1 MKRPALQ
8 NKWVGVLR
16 MAFRSRKNFGSF
28 EKPTPGQLHG
38 KHVTMAITAE
48 RTLQIAYLMKK
59 KTNKNKNFARLAR
72 AFLIFVQFATTT
84 TWEFNASA
92 NGNIQPFLS
101 IFTPKRK
108 LVDGNVAKHLFITL
122 RKLLHTDN
130 FQAGNQC
137 ASSTPPH
144 FPRQKSKWG
153 DGSVLW

>member
-59 KTNKNKNFARLAR
+59 KKIFARLAR

-84 TWEFNASA
+84 TREFNARA

-122 RKLLHTDN
+122 LKLLHTDN

-137 ASSTPPH
+137 TSSTPPH
-144 FPRQKSKWG
+144 FPRQKN
-153 DGSVLW
+153 